1 MQVSYNWLKEFVDID
16 ITPQELAERLTLAG
30 VAVDKVTELGQG
42 VEKIITG
49 RIEAVAPHPNADKLV
64 VTSVNT
70 GGETLQI
77 ITAATNVK
85 EGDVIPVAV
94 EGARLAS
101 GLVIK
106 KAKLRGVESR
116 GMMCSGQEL
125 GIDPKTMPGEQ
136 ATGIMI
142 LPPDTPL
149 GKDAKELL
157 GLNDYILELDLTPN
171 RGDCL
176 SMAGVAREVAAL
188 LEKPFKLAI
197 PAFPQLQEDIA
208 GQVRVDIVAPDL
220 CQRFV
225 GRLIKN
231 VRVGP
236 SPLWM
241 QQRLRSAG
249 IRPIS
254 NIVDVTNYVML
265 ELGQPMHAFDY
276 DLLAQGHIIVR
287 RARDGEKIVSLD
299 GNERVLNSDMLAIT
313 DLSGPV
319 AVAGVMG
326 GLATEVKEKTVTVLL
341 ESAYF
346 NPISVRRTS
355 KALGLRSEASLRFE
369 KGIDINGCD
378 RAANR
383 AVQLIVGM
391 GAGEAV
397 SGLADNYESPAL
409 EKTILLRPARAV
421 HVLGVDISGEDTAR
435 ILKRLHFK
443 VQEAPGGLLVTVP
456 TYRADINQEIDLIE
470 EVARIYG
477 YDRVP
482 PSLPFGPTTQGI
494 KTREQAIAD
503 NIQDILAYSGLHEV
517 VTYSFTHPRVF
528 DMMNLPGDSPCRNT
542 AKIYNPLSEEH
553 SIMRTMLL
561 PGLLEV
567 LSKNHNRRVQNG
579 AIFEIGRVF
588 YPGPADSQPEE
599 HPVLA
604 AAAMGRTP
612 ANWNSSPREMD
623 FYYLKG
629 ILEVLL
635 SRLGA
640 GPASFRLEPGNPS
653 FHPGRTAA
661 VEVNGAK
668 LGIIGELHPD
678 VLDNYDLPDRVVA
691 FEIDLPLLISLSG
704 KPSAYIPLPR
714 FPGIERDMAIVVS
727 RNTPFTE
734 IFEAIRVAGGEI
746 LRSIALFDIY
756 QGEQVPEGFR
766 SMAFSLKFQANDR
779 TLTDLEVSEKTSA
792 IVDALRQR
800 FQAELR
806 S

>member
-30 VAVDKVTELGQG
+30 VAVEKVAELGQG

-49 RIEAVAPHPNADKLV
+49 RIETVAPHPNADKLV

-208 GQVRVDIVAPDL
+208 GQVRIDIEAPDL
-220 CQRFV
+220 CKRFV
-225 GRLIKN
+225 GRLLKN

-287 RARDGEKIVSLD
+287 RAKDGEKIVSLD
-299 GNERVLNSDMLAIT
+299 GKERALNSDMLAIT
-313 DLSGPV
+313 DPSGPV

-326 GLATEVKEKTVTVLL
+326 GLATEVTEKTVTVLL

-383 AVQLIVGM
+383 AVQLIVSM

-397 SGLADNYESPAL
+397 SGMVDNYESPVQ

-421 HVLGVDISGEDTAR
+421 HVLGVDISGEDTER

-443 VQEAPGGLLVTVP
+443 VQEAPEGLLVTVP
-456 TYRADINQEIDLIE
+456 TYRVDITQEIDLIE

-482 PSLPFGPTTQGI
+482 ATLPFGPTTQGI

-503 NIQDILAYSGLHEV
+503 KIQDILAYSGLHEV
-517 VTYSFTHPRVF
+517 VTYSFTHPRVL
-528 DMMNLPGDSPCRNT
+528 DLMNLPGDSPFRNT

-599 HPVLA
+599 RPVLA

-629 ILEVLL
+629 ILEVML

-640 GPASFRLEPGNPS
+640 GPASFRLETGNPS

-678 VLDNYDLPDRVVA
+678 VLDGYDLPDRVVA
-691 FEIDLPLLISLSG
+691 FELDLPLLISLSG
-704 KPSAYIPLPR
+704 KPAAYIPLPR

-727 RNTPFTE
+727 RNTPSAE
-734 IFEAIRVAGGEI
+734 IFEAIRLAGGEI
-746 LRSIALFDIY
+746 LRSISLFDIY
-756 QGEQVPEGFR
+756 QGEQVPDGFR

-779 TLTDLEVSEKTSA
+779 TLTDLDVSEKTSA
-792 IVDALRQR
+792 IVDALSQR